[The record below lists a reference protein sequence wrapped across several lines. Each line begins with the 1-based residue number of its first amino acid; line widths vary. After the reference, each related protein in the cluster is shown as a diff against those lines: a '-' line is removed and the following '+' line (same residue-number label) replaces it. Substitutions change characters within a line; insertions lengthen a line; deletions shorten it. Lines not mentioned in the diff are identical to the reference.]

1 MKHQTQDSDHPQVMI
16 EIPSSGETG
25 PTIDKNQ
32 FGWRTVDTIFA
43 WLPAAAAACGL
54 VKLIMEII
62 RCFSEGIY
70 KGQRIGEAKQF
81 SLEFL
86 PRYYEP
92 ILFWIA
98 GITFGLVLLFFLVR
112 FYRMAKTQKRVWFT
126 VLLALALLIAAAFLL
141 LWGLHDAPDM
151 PLIDAFINAV
161 GEDTLRGFFSANP
174 WAAKPAF
181 AAIPAG
187 VSGLMLLI
195 ALCLLLFDEY
205 SKNGFY
211 FIIMLIWAAVI
222 FLGIPILIFL
232 LRNVYILIILG
243 IVLFCAGVV
252 ALIVFIA
259 RRAQDGDTFSA
270 EEYQKRP
277 SAKKDRSA
285 AKETSHPALQKESH
299 TAEEAE
305 ELKELLSDEEFK
317 GLQLDEEA
325 FAESTTSYRWRIA
338 DLIAV
343 WLPFINVILAVVFII
358 ISLCRGYS
366 NFDEFTRNYWHS
378 VPSYI
383 SLAVIGV
390 VSLYALVRFYR
401 LASRGKKVTV
411 SILLG
416 VSVLAATP
424 LWIYLILKL
433 RYDVPGVQNTIGMA
447 EGEALIA
454 FIKGLGRVLSPV
466 LAIALLA
473 IAAILMLVAWGFIW
487 FDRNGRLFVSA
498 FGGALIYFAGGPI
511 LFLFI
516 KTIIALVTAIA
527 ALAAAGIVIALIGC
541 KSAREVVIEGIKQEI
556 SEHTKAAIKASK
568 DAANSVINKSYYQRL
583 SKDEFSKASEARKKL
598 DRIR

>member
-1 MKHQTQDSDHPQVMI
+1 MI
-16 EIPSSGETG
+16 EIPPSGETG
-25 PTIDKNQ
+25 PKIDKNR

-70 KGQRIGEAKQF
+70 KGQHIGEAKQF

-92 ILFWIA
+92 VLFWIA
-98 GITFGLVLLFFLVR
+98 GITFGLVLLYFLVR

-126 VLLALALLIAAAFLL
+126 VLLALTLPIAAAFLL

-151 PLIDAFINAV
+151 PPIEAFINAV
-161 GEDTLRGFFSANP
+161 GVDTLRNFFVANP

-211 FIIMLIWAAVI
+211 SIIMLIWAAVI

-252 ALIVFIA
+252 ALVVFIV
-259 RRAQDGDTFSA
+259 RRAQDGDDFSA
-270 EEYQKRP
+270 DEYQKRP

-285 AKETSHPALQKESH
+285 AKEGSRPVLRKEAR

-305 ELKELLSDEEFK
+305 EKLKELL
-317 GLQLDEEA
+317 LDESHNVKS
-325 FAESTTSYRWRIA
+325 FRWRIA

-358 ISLCRGYS
+358 ISLRRGYS
-366 NFDEFTRNYWHS
+366 SFDEFTRYYWHS

-383 SLAVIGV
+383 SLAVIGS

-401 LASRGKKVTV
+401 FASRGKKITV

-416 VSVLAATP
+416 LSVLAATP

-433 RYDVPGVQNTIGMA
+433 HYDVPGVQNTIGMA

-454 FIKGLGRVLSPV
+454 FIKGLGRVMSPV

-498 FGGALIYFAGGPI
+498 FGSALIYFAGGPA
-511 LFLFI
+511 LYLAV
-516 KTIIALVTAIA
+516 KAVIALV
-527 ALAAAGIVIALIGC
+527 IVIACMVAAALVILLAWLFEVC
-541 KSAREVVIEGIKQEI
+541 KFVEELQKRRA
-556 SEHTKAAIKASK
+556 
-568 DAANSVINKSYYQRL
+568 
-583 SKDEFSKASEARKKL
+583 
-598 DRIR
+598 